1 MWLVKT
7 SEITCAETPLDI
19 IKVLLELFTVHK
31 LLFSW
36 NTNQPLKLFKL
47 KVYPLM
53 AVGKG

>member
-19 IKVLLELFTVHK
+19 IKVLLELFTVDR